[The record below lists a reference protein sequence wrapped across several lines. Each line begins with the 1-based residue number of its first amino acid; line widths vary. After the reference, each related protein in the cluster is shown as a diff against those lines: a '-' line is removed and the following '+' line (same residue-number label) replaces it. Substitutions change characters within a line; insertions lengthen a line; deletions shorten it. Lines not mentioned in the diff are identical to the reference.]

1 MARTT
6 LDIETPI
13 LKELKQIR
21 KEEGGSLGNLVSRLL
36 TDAIAR
42 RKARPAE
49 APSFQWN
56 SQAMGALVD
65 LADKE
70 VVYTI
75 LDRSDRA
82 AEP

>member
-21 KEEGGSLGNLVSRLL
+21 KEEGGSLGGLVSRLL
-36 TDAIAR
+36 ADAIAR
-42 RKARPAE
+42 RKRGSE
-49 APSFQWN
+49 ASPSFRWN
-56 SQAMGALVD
+56 SQAMGARVD

-70 VVYTI
+70 AVYTI

>member
-6 LDIETPI
+6 LDIETLI

-21 KEEGGSLGNLVSRLL
+21 KEEGGSLGDLASRLL
-36 TDAIAR
+36 ADAISR
-42 RKARPAE
+42 RKVGRQPS
-49 APSFQWN
+49 PSFHWN
-56 SQAMGALVD
+56 SEDMRARVD
-65 LADKE
+65 LADKDA
-70 VVYTI
+70 VYTI